1 MSSEDDHLKD
11 VIDLLNFASHDYVDE
26 EQESGEMKSIL
37 KLNPKR
43 LYYSTRLV
51 NTTQLGEAVVK
62 FLGLEKLAKEATN
75 FMTQKRAAIARKDLM
90 ARFSNYHYGID
101 AKSSE
106 TSRDKDNNQS
116 SLLHLIRKE
125 HVEKEFKAQDAK
137 SQKLLAS
144 WLGNKNPDEA

>member
-11 VIDLLNFASHDYVDE
+11 VIDLLNFASHDYVEE
-26 EQESGEMKSIL
+26 EQEGGEMKSVL

-51 NTTQLGEAVVK
+51 NSTQLGEAVVK
-62 FLGLEKLAKEATN
+62 FLGLEKLAKEARY
-75 FMTQKRAAIARKDLM
+75 FMTPKRALIAKKDLM
-90 ARFSNYHYGID
+90 ARFDNYHYGID

-106 TSRDKDNNQS
+106 TVRDKDNNQS